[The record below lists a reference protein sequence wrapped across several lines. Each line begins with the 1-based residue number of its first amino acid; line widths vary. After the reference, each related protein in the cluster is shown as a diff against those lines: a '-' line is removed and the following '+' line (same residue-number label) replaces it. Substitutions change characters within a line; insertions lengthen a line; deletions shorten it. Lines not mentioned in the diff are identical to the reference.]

1 MEKFPGTIWIDTI
14 SVFVGLIKPMPES
27 TNKTHFHLFKVYEE
41 TAFVMGMDPSSRDVI
56 AVIVHLGHDEG
67 VSMIDG
73 WILPADPANMDA
85 GQHLHRR
92 SEYRIE

>member
-1 MEKFPGTIWIDTI
+1 
-14 SVFVGLIKPMPES
+14 
-27 TNKTHFHLFKVYEE
+27 
-41 TAFVMGMDPSSRDVI
+41 MGMDPSSRDVI